1 MTKKELELRN
11 DKIEKLLDDLYT
23 VFVEMEEGI
32 VESNSIIAQLE
43 AENNVLEQE
52 NAQLVKEI
60 NDLNTK

>member
-32 VESNSIIAQLE
+32 VESNNIIAQLE
-43 AENNVLEQE
+43 AENSVLEQE

>member
-23 VFVEMEEGI
+23 VFVEMEEDI
-32 VESNSIIAQLE
+32 VESNNIIAQLE
-43 AENNVLEQE
+43 AENSVLEQE

>member
-43 AENNVLEQE
+43 AENSVLEQE
-52 NAQLVKEI
+52 SAQLIKEV

>member
-11 DKIEKLLDDLYT
+11 DKIEKLLDDLYI